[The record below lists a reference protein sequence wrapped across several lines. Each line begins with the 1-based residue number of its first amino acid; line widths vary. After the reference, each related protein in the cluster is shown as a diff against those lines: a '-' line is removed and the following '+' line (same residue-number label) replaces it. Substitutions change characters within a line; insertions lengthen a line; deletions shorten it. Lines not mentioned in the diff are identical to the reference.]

1 MSDEGAGSAHIE
13 GSSGVQTGSWNTQV
27 NISSGAWESPL
38 DPETIPALDP
48 YTVADLFRRH
58 ALDAVVRC
66 IVRCAPEGI
75 GDALK
80 MLLAADEAKV
90 IAILG
95 ELSRSWAE
103 LLLTVLVQAAP
114 WAEPLPQAVEEIN
127 QEAIALRWGGRD
139 CLKRLGVQEHLVL
152 FRDFT
157 EGTIVWSA
165 GRKTHVVRGAIRDRY
180 LANPDLEDPVGNES
194 DALPSVAF
202 PLGPETA
209 MVSQSGAA
217 GAFQVFGNYGD
228 NARRTAW
235 CRWGSPER
243 AVAIQWEAWEHYH
256 SMGAA
261 SSWLG
266 FPVGPREADT
276 QPFQG
281 GVLRWIKSG
290 GLVAVPGEVEQM
302 LRQPDGRSK
311 LGAPTSGELSI
322 GEGLDRVQFFEEGG
336 VVLRDGRRRSFRW
349 EDIDA
354 AVPVQAGT
362 EVAVQDPPPGE
373 ERQERP
379 RGELQSLLDAGR
391 LLPGDRLIHTQPR
404 RKRPFSARVTAYGY
418 VRLEDGQESRSP
430 SRALEEYVGKR
441 IDGWTNWVVE
451 RTGQSLAELWDNE

>member
-1 MSDEGAGSAHIE
+1 MSDEGASSAYIE

-27 NISSGAWESPL
+27 NISSGVGESPL

-80 MLLAADEAKV
+80 MLLATDEAKV

-95 ELSRSWAE
+95 ELSRGRAE

-114 WAEPLPQAVEEIN
+114 WAKLLPEAAEEIN
-127 QEAIALRWGGRD
+127 HEAVALGWSGRD
-139 CLKRLGVQEHLVL
+139 RLKRLGVQQDLVL

-157 EGTIVWSA
+157 EGAIVWSA
-165 GRKTHVVRGAIRDRY
+165 RGETRMVRGAIRDRY
-180 LANPDLEDPVGNES
+180 LAKPDLEDPADNES
-194 DALPSVAF
+194 DAPPSTTF

-209 MVSQSGAA
+209 MVSQSGAD
-217 GAFQVFGNYGD
+217 GAFQVFVNYHD
-228 NARRTAW
+228 NARRTTW

-243 AVAIQWEAWEHYH
+243 VVAIQWEAWEYYH

-261 SSWLG
+261 GSWLG
-266 FPVGPREADT
+266 FPVGPREAGT

-281 GVLRWIKSG
+281 GVLRWIESG
-290 GLVAVPGEVEQM
+290 GLVAVPGEVEEM

-311 LGAPTSGELSI
+311 LGAPTSEELSI
-322 GEGLDRVQFFEEGG
+322 GEGLDRVQFFEVGG

-354 AVPVQAGT
+354 AALVQAGT
-362 EVAVQDPPPGE
+362 EVAAQDPPPGE

-379 RGELQSLLDAGR
+379 RGELRGLLGAGR
-391 LLPGDRLIHTQPR
+391 LLPGDRLIHTQTH
-404 RKRPFSARVTAYGY
+404 RKRPFSARVTADGY

-451 RTGQSLAELWDNE
+451 RTGQSLAELRDNG